1 MTLSFV
7 QGAIAA
13 CFALA
18 GLFFLRFW
26 RDTHDRLFLLFA
38 ASFWLQALTRVA
50 LSLIGQPEE
59 RAYWYVVRLIAFLL
73 IVVAIVMKNVG
84 SEAGRD
90 AAD

>member
-1 MTLSFV
+1 MSFL
-7 QGAIAA
+7 QGAIAM

-26 RDTHDRLFLLFA
+26 RDTRDRLFLLFA
-38 ASFWLQALTRVA
+38 ASFWLQALTRVG
-50 LSLIGQPEE
+50 LSLIGQPDE
-59 RAYWYVVRLIAFLL
+59 RTYWYVVRLIAFLL

-90 AAD
+90 AGD